1 MKYAKQFIINL
12 NKAPGTYEQICSSV
26 KAFMFSVKVY
36 MVQHT
41 GSLQKNAL
49 LSKFFMLPL
58 NSHQQWFG
66 DFSAVQSFVFM
77 PLLDASLLCQT
88 TPRFSLLAR
97 QFPNNSGF
105 ICHFL
110 VSDNFEYFFTADLSV
125 VMTFTLWFFLFKW
138 WKLLFPTLWW
148 KFHCFRSPS
157 SLEDRT
163 CLESLLTTFLN
174 IKINCSP
181 KLISNHPVSS
191 QCSQI

>member
-12 NKAPGTYEQICSSV
+12 NKAPGIYEQICSSV

-49 LSKFFMLPL
+49 LSKFFMLPV

-110 VSDNFEYFFTADLSV
+110 ASDNFEYFFTADLSV
-125 VMTFTLWFFLFKW
+125 VMTFTLCFFSVQMVTI
-138 WKLLFPTLWW
+138 TLP
-148 KFHCFRSPS
+148 HTVV
-157 SLEDRT
+157 EI
-163 CLESLLTTFLN
+163 SLL
-174 IKINCSP
+174 
-181 KLISNHPVSS
+181 
-191 QCSQI
+191 